1 MKTVVALAILFA
13 TTVAASAQQRAP
25 RPANPPSDLWCREM
39 KIGEGSSIPYC
50 MAYTLEQCLASRN
63 NLNERCYLNPI
74 YDPRFR
80 R

>member
-1 MKTVVALAILFA
+1 MKSILALAILVAA
-13 TTVAASAQQRAP
+13 TTTAAAQQRQ
-25 RPANPPSDLWCREM
+25 ANPPRDLWCMDTRLA
-39 KIGEGSSIPYC
+39 EGSTYQSC

-63 NLNERCYLNPI
+63 SPSDRCYLNPI

>member
-1 MKTVVALAILFA
+1 MKTVIALAILLA
-13 TTVAASAQQRAP
+13 TAVTVSAQQRAP
-25 RPANPPSDLWCREM
+25 RPANPPSDLWCRDM
-39 KIGEGSSIPYC
+39 RIAEGSAVQYC

-63 NLNERCYLNPI
+63 NQNERCYLNPI